1 MPLPISRHSQCPNC
15 FNDLHCC
22 RLCEHYDPERTAYCF
37 EDRADP
43 PIQKENSN
51 FCDYFRPSL
60 RAFNNAEAIKSIDS
74 KVKLES
80 LFSKG
85 VGEDATS
92 SNDDGME
99 TKEDEARKALNDLFK

>member
-1 MPLPISRHSQCPNC
+1 M
-15 FNDLHCC
+15 
-22 RLCEHYDPERTAYCF
+22 
-37 EDRADP
+37 
-43 PIQKENSN
+43 
-51 FCDYFRPSL
+51 

-80 LFSKG
+80 LFGKG
-85 VGEDATS
+85 VGEDAIS